1 MRKYIDVSASPSAE
15 QMEMLEKAAQL
26 PIPEDSDLPE
36 LSQEDLRQFTP
47 VSANAGASKLLAH
60 IQEGFS
66 SAEQHGWIS
75 EEDAD
80 AILFP

>member
-1 MRKYIDVSASPSAE
+1 MRKYIDVSAAPSAE
-15 QMEMLEKAAQL
+15 QTKMLEKAAQL
-26 PIPEDSDLPE
+26 PISEDSDLPE

-47 VSANAGASKLLAH
+47 VSAKDGFSDLLTL

-75 EEDAD
+75 EENAD